1 MDSWFW
7 CGFQEKNLNVSL
19 LLEVNLHEHLKSLF
33 PDHYH
38 FNRSHQYCS
47 FHRVTFDCTSNF
59 RLYTFLVQFQLFT
72 QTFSSNSSLC
82 TYALIQV
89 CLVIRGSEENQLLKK
104 TSLSSQLSTSV
115 MQSTDRAQKFCDTF
129 LCHIQ
134 HHSMDQWSRG
144 NRLQSI
150 IQKFCIQSECSLFR
164 SFACCYSSQCM
175 V

>member
-1 MDSWFW
+1 M
-7 CGFQEKNLNVSL
+7 NVWS
-19 LLEVNLHEHLKSLF
+19 NCCWTITI
-33 PDHYH
+33 PADHACIII
-38 FNRSHQYCS
+38 FIG
-47 FHRVTFDCTSNF
+47 TFDCDSNF
-59 RLYTFLVQFQLFT
+59 CLYVFLVQFQLFT
-72 QTFSSNSSLC
+72 QTCSSNSSLC